1 MIRLIVAD
9 DHAIVRAG
17 LLHVFS
23 LLPDMQVVG
32 EADGYAAIQRL
43 LREVEVDVLL
53 LDVSMPGI
61 SGVDCVSRLKHEFP
75 GLRILNLTMHHNAE
89 LAKRLLDNGALGYV
103 TKSADVSV
111 LVEAIHAVHAGR
123 RFCDPS
129 LRGELD
135 AIEQSSAPRSLTDR
149 EFEILRHLQAGED
162 LKTIGKHLCIS
173 PKTVSTHKMRIM
185 EKLGARSNAELFQM
199 DIPPRYAFEI
209 IQPPR
214 HFLADARLK

>member
-103 TKSADVSV
+103 TKSA
-111 LVEAIHAVHAGR
+111 E
-123 RFCDPS
+123 
-129 LRGELD
+129 
-135 AIEQSSAPRSLTDR
+135 SACWWRLSMPYM
-149 EFEILRHLQAGED
+149 
-162 LKTIGKHLCIS
+162 
-173 PKTVSTHKMRIM
+173 P
-185 EKLGARSNAELFQM
+185 
-199 DIPPRYAFEI
+199 
-209 IQPPR
+209 
-214 HFLADARLK
+214 ADAFATPACAVNWML